1 MKAGGLRRW
10 LRFSL
15 IGGLA
20 LFLYLAIE
28 QGVTELAQALKGAGW
43 GLALVAALH
52 LAPMAADTL
61 GWQRL
66 VPAKARLPFAT
77 MLWARWIG
85 ESINALLPV
94 AQVGGDLVKVRLL
107 GQRGMPGEIA
117 SASVVVELTLAV
129 FTQILFTL
137 LGLTLLVLH
146 LGGGHIAQTLLTG
159 TGVLGVLLLAFSWT
173 QRRGLFSALVA
184 VVGRFAS
191 GRSWQALTDS
201 AVALDRA
208 ISHTYANRRA
218 LLACCAW
225 LLAGWFLGTAEV
237 WLIMALLGQPVGWTE
252 ALLLESLGQAVRA
265 AAFLVP
271 GALGVQ
277 EGGYLL
283 LGGLLGLEPPLAL
296 ALSLAKRARE
306 LSLGLPG
313 LVAWQIAESH
323 GWWRERRRRSP
334 QAVARPDGE

>member
-1 MKAGGLRRW
+1 MRAGGLGRG
-10 LRFSL
+10 LRL
-15 IGGLA
+15 CLLGGLA
-20 LFLYLAIE
+20 LFLYLVIE
-28 QGVTELAQALKGAGW
+28 QGVAELAQALKAAGW

-52 LAPMAADTL
+52 LAPMTADTL

-66 VPAKARLPFAT
+66 VPAGARLPFAT

-94 AQVGGDLVKVRLL
+94 AQVGGDLIKARLL
-107 GQRGMPGEIA
+107 GQRGMPGDIA
-117 SASVVVELTLAV
+117 GASVMVELTLAV

-146 LGGGHIAQTLLTG
+146 LGGGRIAHTLLAG
-159 TGVLGVLLLAFSWT
+159 TAVLGVLLLAFAWA

-184 VVGRFAS
+184 ALGRCT
-191 GRSWQALTDS
+191 GRRDWRALTDS
-201 AVALDRA
+201 AAALDRA
-208 ISHTYANRRA
+208 ISRTYADRRA
-218 LLACCAW
+218 LLGCSGW
-225 LLAGWFLGTAEV
+225 LLAGWLLGAAEV
-237 WLIMALLGQPVGWTE
+237 WLVMELLGHPVGWAE

-277 EGGYLL
+277 EGTYLL
-283 LGGLLGLEPPLAL
+283 LGTFLGLEPPLAL

-306 LSLGLPG
+306 LILGLPG
-313 LVAWQIAESH
+313 LAAWQMAESR
-323 GWWRERRRRSP
+323 GGGRK
-334 QAVARPDGE
+334 GG